1 MRQLKKV
8 LKELSK
14 MDIIM
19 KEDNNETGDYV
30 ANEKE
35 KTVNLTEQGIKK
47 VERFFHLENLADLKT

>member
-1 MRQLKKV
+1 M
-8 LKELSK
+8 SK

-47 VERFFHLENLADLKT
+47 VERFFHIGKP